1 MYPEL
6 ADEFRFALGYRLR
19 STVTGKQYSSVEQV
33 GANDDDSLVDVVW
46 AIPEEE
52 VRDILLSFSLQEFY
66 HIVIGLAGYAL
77 ADKAEEHQWGP
88 APSRGSDG
96 YEFIRNLKIVLQGT
110 GKLIRDPYEDM
121 KAEWESMGLEWED
134 TEVAVHDRFGDVVAV
149 RREGYHP
156 L

>member
-1 MYPEL
+1 L
-6 ADEFRFALGYRLR
+6 LLDIV
-19 STVTGKQYSSVEQV
+19 STGKKYSSVEQV
-33 GANDDDSLVDVVW
+33 SANDDDSLVNVVW

-52 VRDILLSFSLQEFY
+52 EVRDILSCFSLQEFY

-96 YEFIRNLKIVLQGT
+96 YEFIRNLKIVLK
-110 GKLIRDPYEDM
+110 GKGELIGDRYEDM
-121 KAEWESMGLEWED
+121 KLEWESMGLEWED
-134 TEVAVHDRFGDVVAV
+134 TEVAAHDRFGDVVAV
-149 RREGYHP
+149 FRGDVHP